1 VPTTQT
7 RNTLREYARLG
18 ATRRLE
24 ELRQEEA
31 RIRAA
36 FPELFRPGRRGAESV
51 AAAAPEAAE
60 DGTPRRRR
68 RRGGMSPAQRKAVS
82 ERMKKYWAARR
93 KAKNG

>member
-1 VPTTQT
+1 MPTTQA

-24 ELRQEEA
+24 ELREEEA

-36 FPELFRPGRRGAESV
+36 FPELFRPGRGGPRS
-51 AAAAPEAAE
+51 AAAAASEAAE
-60 DGTPRRRR
+60 NGSPRRRR

-82 ERMKKYWAARR
+82 ERMKRYWAARR